1 MIISFRYIK
10 SHNVDLESTTIIIQ
24 AYDNININGIINLGL
39 QAVFIKFR
47 SDILTFLD
55 KIAQNMNMDKYMI
68 ETISLV
74 ENISM

>member
-74 ENISM
+74 ENIPM

>member
-1 MIISFRYIK
+1 MTHCIK
-10 SHNVDLESTTIIIQ
+10 AYWYASEKHS
-24 AYDNININGIINLGL
+24 YDNININGIINLGL

-74 ENISM
+74 ENIPM

>member
-47 SDILTFLD
+47 SDILTFLY